1 MHHINTETARERLR
15 ALHRVRLVQPTEEG
29 TAAGELPDGVFGFTG
44 SPGLAAPL
52 FAVRRYRNFEIHH
65 RLDGVVAIVGF
76 AHPRD
81 VSRLAHVCE
90 PFDITIYPEA
100 EGEATEIVAISYTQI
115 AQHRQYSVRN
125 APGMSLRVKPA
136 MGLVPDSAPLAA
148 PGHEDAQRTS
158 QQDAQRN

>member
-29 TAAGELPDGVFGFTG
+29 TAAGDLPAGVFGFTG

-81 VSRLAHVCE
+81 VSRLAHAGE
-90 PFDITIYPEA
+90 PFDITIYPDV
-100 EGEATEIVAISYTQI
+100 EGEAAEIVAISYTQI

-125 APGMSLRVKPA
+125 APGMSLRVKPS
-136 MGLVPDSAPLAA
+136 MGLVPDSARLAA
-148 PGHEDAQRTS
+148 SGHGAQRTS
-158 QQDAQRN
+158 QQDAHRN